1 VGAINTTY
9 SGWRGSLMTAIN
21 ELLCWDQLYAIG
33 AALRHI
39 EFHPALG
46 CFTSATHPAS
56 VSTAPV
62 QAMEIS
68 LYPAYNT
75 IGKMLSCDPELKK
88 DVMTIGGTSQF
99 PLTVFRGVDQWGEKF
114 GYLLLDPMV
123 GAIGAFSFRDGI
135 ATGGQVR
142 SPICRIGNV
151 EHNEQSFPLLVLH
164 RKENTD
170 SGGAGKFR
178 GGNSASV
185 AFIPHGTTH
194 IVQDT
199 ESSGAAIPTAP
210 GLAGGYPANTNYYRF
225 KRNTDV
231 LRRFAQRRLPAS
243 VDEVEGQEELLQ
255 LRQIDIH
262 QGPSD
267 VYEVAFAAGAG
278 YGDPL
283 ERDPEAVRKDVYLED
298 ISPRAARELFG
309 VVLTGEGDELAVD
322 VAGTAARR
330 HRMLSERLGREPRPY
345 AGPRWPE
352 LRQITEYLS
361 LVDRGGEPW
370 LACTR
375 CGQPLGPATDNY
387 KSHCHRIDR
396 PIQSASTLIG
406 DPGRFIEDPVEFRQF
421 CCPAC
426 GGVIENE
433 VCRTGDPVLEDIRL
447 FGSSTSTD
455 ASSRWRATPSGTRVP
470 SS

>member
-1 VGAINTTY
+1 
-9 SGWRGSLMTAIN
+9 
-21 ELLCWDQLYAIG
+21 
-33 AALRHI
+33 
-39 EFHPALG
+39 
-46 CFTSATHPAS
+46 
-56 VSTAPV
+56 
-62 QAMEIS
+62 
-68 LYPAYNT
+68 
-75 IGKMLSCDPELKK
+75 
-88 DVMTIGGTSQF
+88 
-99 PLTVFRGVDQWGEKF
+99 
-114 GYLLLDPMV
+114 MV

-151 EHNEQSFPLLVLH
+151 EHNEQSFPLLILH

-194 IVQDT
+194 ITQDT

-231 LRRFAQRRLPAS
+231 LQRFARQRLPDGI
-243 VDEVEGQEELLQ
+243 DEVEGQEELLQ

-298 ISPRAARELFG
+298 ISPRAAREIFR
-309 VVLTGEGDELAVD
+309 VVLIGEGEDLRVDAAATAEL
-322 VAGTAARR
+322 R
-330 HRMLSERLGREPRPY
+330 HRALIDRLGREPRPY
-345 AGPRWPE
+345 AGPRLPVMKH
-352 LRQITEYLS
+352 ITEHLH
-361 LVDRGGEPW
+361 LVQRNDAHW
-370 LACTR
+370 LTCSR
-375 CGQPLGPATDNY
+375 CGQPLSPASENY
-387 KSHCHRIDR
+387 KLHCHRIVH
-396 PIQSASTLIG
+396 PIQAASTLIG
-406 DPGRFIEDPVEFRQF
+406 EPRRFIDEAVQFRQF

-426 GGVIENE
+426 GGLIENE
-433 VCRTGDPVLEDIRL
+433 VCRASDDVLRDIEL
-447 FGSSTSTD
+447 TS
-455 ASSRWRATPSGTRVP
+455 
-470 SS
+470 